1 MILMIMIVMI
11 IMIRSRTCL
20 PTSKWVV
27 LHTVP
32 GLLVG
37 GAGVVLELWQSTV
50 TSHCL
55 HHITRGV
62 AIMLLLPSTVRDC
75 QGNYQLEGLVY
86 TSFSFLRE
94 TESKD
99 DN

>member
-1 MILMIMIVMI
+1 MIMIVMI

-75 QGNYQLEGLVY
+75 QGNYNNFEGLVY

>member
-1 MILMIMIVMI
+1 MP
-11 IMIRSRTCL
+11 S
-20 PTSKWVV
+20 SKWVV

-75 QGNYQLEGLVY
+75 QGKTPWKVKILFFFPY
-86 TSFSFLRE
+86 RE
-94 TESKD
+94 TKSKD

>member
-1 MILMIMIVMI
+1 MIDEFCQSRCHYC
-11 IMIRSRTCL
+11 RSRSCV
-20 PTSKWVV
+20 PSSKWVV

-37 GAGVVLELWQSTV
+37 GAGVMLECWQSTV
-50 TSHCL
+50 TSHCV

-75 QGNYQLEGLVY
+75 QGNFHLG
-86 TSFSFLRE
+86 S
-94 TESKD
+94 
-99 DN
+99 